1 MSLSRAISLLL
12 VLTGAFFARADGFGI
27 LGKGDGYRGV
37 WYMNQPSGDEYK
49 YKYSGGFATY
59 PQQQVPIAIYCKEVN
74 KTFFCYG
81 GTTATNDSDKQELLH
96 MVSYFDHATG
106 MVPRPTIL
114 LNKHTSD
121 AHENPTIAIDDSGYI
136 WIFSSTHGAG
146 RNTSYIHRS
155 TKPYSIEDFVRVAVT
170 NFSYAEPWYLP
181 TKGFLFLHTHYIK
194 GERNLFWQTSAD
206 GLNWDPAHHLAHI
219 EMGDYQ
225 VSWRDGTRLATAF
238 DFHPRPIG
246 LNGRANV
253 YYLETSDVGKTWTT
267 ADGTPVTLPL
277 TKTNNPALI
286 YDSRKEG
293 KLAYLK
299 DIAYDAQHHPVILF
313 LISKGYASGPKNGP
327 RQWKT
332 ARWDGKQWVF
342 KDFTTSDS
350 NYDHGS
356 LYIEADGT
364 WRVIAPTDAGP
375 QPYNPGG
382 EMVMWTSN
390 DEGTTW
396 KAVKQLTHDSKLNH
410 TYARKP
416 VNANPEFY
424 SLWADGNA
432 RQPSMSSIYFT
443 DQKGTHVWRLPTKMT
458 EDFAKPE
465 IAW

>member
-1 MSLSRAISLLL
+1 MSLSRVIFFLLL
-12 VLTGAFFARADGFGI
+12 LSGPFAARADGFGVI
-27 LGKGDGYRGV
+27 GKGDGYRGV
-37 WYMNQPSGDEYK
+37 WHMNQPSHDEYK

-59 PQQQVPIAIYCKEVN
+59 PQQQLPIAIYCKEVN

-81 GTTATNDSDKQELLH
+81 GTTATNNSDKQELLH

-106 MVPRPTIL
+106 TVPRPTIL

-121 AHENPTIAIDDSGYI
+121 AHENPTLAIDDAGYL

-155 TKPYSIEDFVRVAVT
+155 TKPYSIEYFVRVAVT

-194 GERNLFWQTSAD
+194 GERNLFWQSSAD
-206 GLNWDPAHHLAHI
+206 GLNWGPGASPGLHI

-238 DFHPRPIG
+238 DFHPRPLG

-267 ADGTPVTLPL
+267 ADGKPVTLPL

-299 DIAYDAQHHPVILF
+299 DIAYDAQHHPVIMF
-313 LISKGYASGPKNGP
+313 L
-327 RQWKT
+327 
-332 ARWDGKQWVF
+332 
-342 KDFTTSDS
+342 TS
-350 NYDHGS
+350 
-356 LYIEADGT
+356 
-364 WRVIAPTDAGP
+364 
-375 QPYNPGG
+375 
-382 EMVMWTSN
+382 
-390 DEGTTW
+390 
-396 KAVKQLTHDSKLNH
+396 KQL
-410 TYARKP
+410 
-416 VNANPEFY
+416 
-424 SLWADGNA
+424 
-432 RQPSMSSIYFT
+432 
-443 DQKGTHVWRLPTKMT
+443 RLRSEERPAPMENRPLDRHQLALQRFHHLGK
-458 EDFAKPE
+458 
-465 IAW
+465 